1 MAPTSVNG
9 RPKTLMTDGSPRWRS
24 LQIHVVSG
32 ADLMMGI
39 GAWSHSSA
47 SRPSQQIAECLDV
60 DHFAESDN
68 SRDAGS
74 TRPAHAGM
82 NPPNRCPGHRVCR
95 VPPRAR

>member
-32 ADLMMGI
+32 ADLMMGM

-47 SRPSQQIAECLDV
+47 SRPSQ
-60 DHFAESDN
+60 
-68 SRDAGS
+68 
-74 TRPAHAGM
+74 PA
-82 NPPNRCPGHRVCR
+82 
-95 VPPRAR
+95 RARSLSHRSRSVSTSTISPRLIIVAMPGRRAPHMRE